1 MSNSQQEIM
10 KFRAVLPNRVIVNVE
25 NTDDGLWAK
34 VSTVDGKLSNCYTQA
49 INATELI
56 VMINDAIFTHF
67 EIPEETRK
75 CIGFYVPLSNEH
87 LQMEE
92 MFNKIVSMEKQLS
105 AEGDSETTL
114 TLREAVC

>member
-1 MSNSQQEIM
+1 MNGSQQKIA

-25 NTDDGLWAK
+25 NTNDGLWAK
-34 VSTVDGKLSNCYTQA
+34 VSTLDGKLSNCYTQA
-49 INATELI
+49 VNATELI

-67 EIPEETRK
+67 EIPEEVRRL
-75 CIGFYVPLSNEH
+75 IGFYVPLSNKH

-92 MFNKIVSMEKQLS
+92 MFNKIVSMEKQLDI
-105 AEGDSETTL
+105 EGDSETTL